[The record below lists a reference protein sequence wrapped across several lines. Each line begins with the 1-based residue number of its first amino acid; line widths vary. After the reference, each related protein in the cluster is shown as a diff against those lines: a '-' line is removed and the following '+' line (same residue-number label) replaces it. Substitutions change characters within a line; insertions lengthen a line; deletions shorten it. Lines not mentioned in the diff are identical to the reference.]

1 MAFEIDIG
9 LTSLAGKNEIN
20 EDFAAAMLPE
30 PGHEGMGAI
39 AAIADG
45 VSMGGMGREAAQ
57 TTVTSLVRDYFGTPE
72 TWDTTVALDRIIGAQ
87 NAWLAGMNRRRHP
100 ACGLTTLT
108 ALVLRGQ
115 SYSLAHVGDTRAYLL
130 RGGELT
136 QLTHDHAVEHP
147 DFSHKL
153 LRAVGAEDRL
163 VVDYNQG
170 DLQVG
175 DVFVLLSDGVHN
187 VVPAKRLKA
196 LALGSAQAL
205 SGQLVAAALEQGS
218 RDNATALVVRVL
230 GVLDGQLQDENR
242 RAQQLPIPPRL
253 KVGDVIDGLA
263 VTALVV
269 DNGINVLYQVRD
281 IRAPTLGTDVSSLPP
296 EGTLAPRG
304 VPSALGPRGK
314 LYALKT
320 LHPQRAHDAQERSML
335 AHEAW
340 LAKRTRSGRAAENL
354 VAVVDPLVAA
364 PSGFY
369 LLYEWHSGETLQQ
382 MLDRNHKFTLGQT
395 VAAAT
400 HVAKALSRLHRQSV
414 IHRDVKPANL
424 HQGEDGILRLLD
436 LGVALSGREP
446 EAARLLHAGTPSYI
460 NPEQWG
466 FHAQGRD
473 GPEEPPDGQS
483 DLFALGVTLY
493 QLLTGGK
500 LPYGDVL
507 PYQAGRYYRD
517 PTAPSRHNPE
527 VPIWLDHVA
536 LKAVAR
542 DKRQRFET
550 AQEMLLALERG
561 GSRPITAPSATPLIQ
576 RDPTAL
582 WKIALGVSLLFNAL
596 LVYWLLFLPK

>member
-9 LTSLAGKNEIN
+9 FTSLTGKKEIN

-30 PGHEGMGAI
+30 PGREAMGAI

-87 NAWLAGMNRRRHP
+87 NSWLAGLNRRRAP

-115 SYSLAHVGDTRAYLL
+115 SYALAHVGDTRAYLL
-130 RGGELT
+130 RGAELT
-136 QLTHDHAVEHP
+136 QLTQDHAVDHP

-163 VVDYNQG
+163 VVDYSQG
-170 DLQVG
+170 DLHVD
-175 DVFVLLSDGVHN
+175 DVFILLSDGVHN

-196 LALGSAQAL
+196 MPMDNAQAL
-205 SGQLVAAALEQGS
+205 SEQLVQLALEQGT

-230 GVLDGQLQDENR
+230 GVLDSTLHDENR
-242 RAQQLPIPPRL
+242 LAQQLPIPPRL
-253 KVGDVIDGLA
+253 KVGETLDGLV
-263 VTALVV
+263 VTSVV
-269 DNGINVLYQVRD
+269 ADNGINILYQVRD
-281 IRAPTLGTDVSSLPP
+281 PATR
-296 EGTLAPRG
+296 
-304 VPSALGPRGK
+304 K

-320 LHPQRAHDAQERSML
+320 LNPNRARDAHERGML
-335 AHEAW
+335 AHESW
-340 LAKRTRSGRAAENL
+340 LAKRMSSGRASENL
-354 VAVVDPLVAA
+354 VAVVDSLVQS
-364 PSGFY
+364 PSAFY
-369 LLYEWHSGETLQQ
+369 LVYEWHGGETLQQ
-382 MLDRNHKFTLGQT
+382 MLDRKHKFSIGQA

-400 HVAKALSRLHRQSV
+400 HAARALGRMHRQSV

-424 HQGEDGILRLLD
+424 HQGEDGVLRLLD

-446 EAARLLHAGTPSYI
+446 EATRLLHAGTPSYI

-466 FHAQGRD
+466 FHAQAGD
-473 GPEEPPDGQS
+473 GPEEPPDAGS

-500 LPYGDVL
+500 LPYGDVV
-507 PYQAGRYYRD
+507 PYQSGRYHRD
-517 PTAPSRHNPE
+517 PIAPSRHNPE
-527 VPIWLDHVA
+527 VPIWLDHVV

-550 AQEMLLALERG
+550 AEEMLLALERG
-561 GSRPITAPSATPLIQ
+561 ASRPLTAPSATPLIQ

-596 LVYWLLFLPK
+596 LIYWLLFLPK